1 MRLRSPAFTLSFT
14 FRRMKITPDGAS
26 GPAASST
33 FMNPIIRSSV
43 TFDLNIALRRSQ
55 SAHSFAIARWVSSLR
70 SLTSN
75 SVPQMP
81 RSRERRGM

>member
-1 MRLRSPAFTLSFT
+1 
-14 FRRMKITPDGAS
+14 
-26 GPAASST
+26 
-33 FMNPIIRSSV
+33 MNPIIRSSV
-43 TFDLNIALRRSQ
+43 TFDLNVALRRSQ